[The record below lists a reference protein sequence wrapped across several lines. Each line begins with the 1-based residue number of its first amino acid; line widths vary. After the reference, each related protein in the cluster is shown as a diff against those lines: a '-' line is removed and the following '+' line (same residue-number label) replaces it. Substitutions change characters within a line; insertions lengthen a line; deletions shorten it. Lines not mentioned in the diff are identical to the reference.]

1 MKKVVFR
8 SFTKFTGKH
17 LCQSLRSATLLK
29 KETLPGAFSCEFCD
43 ISKKTFLQKTTR
55 LKKKFCKFKIHLFS
69 ILNTKQTNYGIF
81 SNKAGENF
89 NLAKIFLNVRV
100 RL

>member
-1 MKKVVFR
+1 MRNV
-8 SFTKFTGKH
+8 TAWY
-17 LCQSLRSATLLK
+17 SLLLNQ
-29 KETLPGAFSCEFCD
+29 PAFYENKIRNFE
-43 ISKKTFLQKTTR
+43 
-55 LKKKFCKFKIHLFS
+55 IHLFS
-69 ILNTKQTNYGIF
+69 ILNTKQTNDGIF